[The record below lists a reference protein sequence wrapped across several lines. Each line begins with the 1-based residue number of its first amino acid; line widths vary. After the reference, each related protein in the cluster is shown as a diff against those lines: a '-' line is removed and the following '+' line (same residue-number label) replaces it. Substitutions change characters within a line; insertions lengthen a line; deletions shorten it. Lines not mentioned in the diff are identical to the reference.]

1 MEQRIESELL
11 PTKTLNLVL
20 IIGLT
25 FDAILII
32 FSVDTLYREGKY
44 FDLAIASIVFM
55 LLLITIRRLNRNG

>member
-44 FDLAIASIVFM
+44 FDLAIASIVFI

>member
-1 MEQRIESELL
+1 MEEQRLEIL

-20 IIGLT
+20 MIGLT

-44 FDLAIASIVFM
+44 FHLVIASIVFI
-55 LLLITIRRLNRNG
+55 LLLITIRRLNRSG